1 MSPDDRWRL
10 HHMIEA
16 AEQALAFV
24 AGRERSALDSDDMLR
39 LALTRAVEIVGMR
52 NRLVHAYFDVNRNIL
67 WDTVQLAL
75 PPLIVRLRAAVDHGR
90 GSEGSGVTRNRSPR

>member
-39 LALTRAVEIVGMR
+39 LALTRAVEIVGDAASQVSGEGR
-52 NRLVHAYFDVNRNIL
+52 ADLADVPWAQVHAGEVSAHAWRVAPDGL
-67 WDTVQLAL
+67 CDSL
-75 PPLIVRLRAAVDHGR
+75 PVGKGR
-90 GSEGSGVTRNRSPR
+90 P

>member
-75 PPLIVRLRAAVDHGR
+75 PPLIVRLRAAVDHGP
-90 GSEGSGVTRNRSPR
+90 GV